1 MNLLTDREYLGLT
14 VPFMLSTMTQPLM
27 GAVNTAVMG
36 QLPDPKYIAAV
47 SLGAILFN
55 NLYWLFGFLR
65 VSTTGYAAQAFGAA
79 DKRLGMLAFFKPL
92 VLAMLISACCILFQ
106 KPILELYLAMIGA
119 APEVNLLCRDAVFSG
134 AMFLLRLDP
143 AAREV
148 AGIYY
153 DILIWTAP
161 LTLLNYAIL
170 GWLMGQT
177 RVRASVFMQVS
188 MNVLNMALSIWFVFW
203 LHMDITGVAF
213 ATLLSQLYGGILS
226 VVLMY
231 YYGDFDYKALPWSEL
246 LDWRE
251 FIGMLQVNVNLM
263 IRTACLLTVNNIIAA
278 VGASFGTVVLAAN
291 AVLLQLKDI
300 MSYLIDGMA
309 NGTAIFSG
317 RAVGAKNGK
326 LFAATIKMTFKW
338 LVVLAAILML
348 GYHLGN
354 EFFIRLFTN
363 IEEVVAMAVTYNVFV
378 LFYPVCAGIGMV
390 LYGVFCG
397 ATRTAPVRNMMLM
410 ALLVFYLLQW
420 QLVPL
425 WGNSGLWLALL
436 GFMLSQSIILLFY
449 LSSLRREFA

>member
-1 MNLLTDREYLGLT
+1 MSLLTDREYLGLT

-119 APEVNLLCRDAVFSG
+119 APEVNELCRD
-134 AMFLLRLDP
+134 
-143 AAREV
+143 
-148 AGIYY
+148 YY
-153 DILIWTAP
+153 YILIWGAP
-161 LTLLNYAIL
+161 LVLGNYVAL

-203 LHMDITGVAF
+203 LHMDITGVAL

-226 VVLMY
+226 IVLMY
-231 YYGDFDYKALPWSEL
+231 YYGDFDYKALPWGEL

-309 NGTAIFSG
+309 NGAAIFSG
-317 RAVGAKNGK
+317 RAVGSKNGK

-348 GYHLGN
+348 GYHWVMNSLSACLP
-354 EFFIRLFTN
+354 ISKRL
-363 IEEVVAMAVTYNVFV
+363 
-378 LFYPVCAGIGMV
+378 
-390 LYGVFCG
+390 
-397 ATRTAPVRNMMLM
+397 
-410 ALLVFYLLQW
+410 
-420 QLVPL
+420 
-425 WGNSGLWLALL
+425 
-436 GFMLSQSIILLFY
+436 
-449 LSSLRREFA
+449 

>member
-1 MNLLTDREYLGLT
+1 MNLLTNREYLGLT

-79 DKRLGMLAFFKPL
+79 DRELGTLAFFKPL
-92 VLAMLISACCILFQ
+92 VLALLISLACIVFQ
-106 KPILELYLAMIGA
+106 KPILEGYLAMIGA
-119 APEVNLLCRDAVFSG
+119 APEVNNLCR
-134 AMFLLRLDP
+134 
-143 AAREV
+143 E
-148 AGIYY
+148 YY
-153 DILIWTAP
+153 YILIWGAP
-161 LTLLNYAIL
+161 LVLGNYVAL

-188 MNVLNMALSIWFVFW
+188 MNVLNMALSIWFVFG
-203 LHMDITGVAF
+203 LHMDIVGVAF
-213 ATLLSQLYGGILS
+213 ATLLSQLYGGVLS

-231 YYGDFDYKALPWSEL
+231 YYGDFDYKNLPWREL
-246 LDWRE
+246 LDWRT
-251 FIGMLQVNVNLM
+251 FIGMLKVNVNLM

-309 NGTAIFSG
+309 NGAAIFSG
-317 RAVGAKNGK
+317 RAVGAKSGAG
-326 LFAATIKMTFKW
+326 LDAAIRMTFKW
-338 LVVLAAILML
+338 LVVLAAMLM
-348 GYHLGN
+348 GVYAAGN

-363 IEEVVAMAVTYNVFV
+363 IDEVVAMAMTYNVFV
-378 LFYPVCAGIGMV
+378 WFYPVCAGIGMV

-397 ATRTAPVRNMMLM
+397 ATRTAPVRNMMLL
-410 ALLVFYLLQW
+410 ALAVFYLLQW
-420 QLVPL
+420 QLVPEI
-425 WGNSGLWLALL
+425 GNSGLWLALL
-436 GFMLSQSIILLFY
+436 GFMAAQSVILLYY
-449 LSSLRREFA
+449 LKSLRKEFTD

>member
-1 MNLLTDREYLGLT
+1 MNLLTNREYLGLT

-79 DKRLGMLAFFKPL
+79 DRELGTLAFFKPL
-92 VLAMLISACCILFQ
+92 VLALLISLACIVLQ
-106 KPILELYLAMIGA
+106 KPILEGYLAMIGA
-119 APEVNLLCRDAVFSG
+119 APEVNALCR
-134 AMFLLRLDP
+134 
-143 AAREV
+143 E
-148 AGIYY
+148 YY
-153 DILIWTAP
+153 YILIWGAP
-161 LTLLNYAIL
+161 LVLGNYVAL

-188 MNVLNMALSIWFVFW
+188 MNVLNMALSIWFVFG
-203 LHMDITGVAF
+203 LHMDIVGVAF
-213 ATLLSQLYGGILS
+213 ATLLSQLYGGVLS

-231 YYGDFDYKALPWSEL
+231 YYGEFDYKNLPWGEL
-246 LDWRE
+246 LDWRT
-251 FIGMLQVNVNLM
+251 FIGMLKVNVNLM

-309 NGTAIFSG
+309 NGAAIFSG
-317 RAVGAKNGK
+317 RAVGAKSGAG
-326 LFAATIKMTFKW
+326 LEAAIRMTFKW
-338 LVVLAAILML
+338 LVVLAAMLM
-348 GYHLGN
+348 GVYAAGN

-363 IEEVVAMAVTYNVFV
+363 IDEVVAMAMTYNAFV

-397 ATRTAPVRNMMLM
+397 ATRTAPVRNMMLL
-410 ALLVFYLLQW
+410 ALAVFYVLQW
-420 QLVPL
+420 QLVPII
-425 WGNSGLWLALL
+425 GNSGLWVALL
-436 GFMLSQSIILLFY
+436 GFMAAQSVILLYY
-449 LSSLRREFA
+449 LKSLRKEFTD

>member
-1 MNLLTDREYLGLT
+1 MNLLTNREYLGLT

-79 DKRLGMLAFFKPL
+79 DRELGTLAFFKPL
-92 VLAMLISACCILFQ
+92 VLALLISLACIVLQ
-106 KPILELYLAMIGA
+106 KPILESYLAMIGA
-119 APEVNLLCRDAVFSG
+119 APEVNALCR
-134 AMFLLRLDP
+134 
-143 AAREV
+143 E
-148 AGIYY
+148 YY
-153 DILIWTAP
+153 YILIWGAP
-161 LTLLNYAIL
+161 LVLGNYVAL

-188 MNVLNMALSIWFVFW
+188 MNVLNMALSIWFVFG
-203 LHMDITGVAF
+203 LHMDIVGVAF
-213 ATLLSQLYGGILS
+213 ATLLSQLYGGVIS

-231 YYGDFDYKALPWSEL
+231 YYGEFDYKNLPWGEL
-246 LDWRE
+246 LDWRT
-251 FIGMLQVNVNLM
+251 FIGMLKVNVNLM

-309 NGTAIFSG
+309 NGAAIFSG
-317 RAVGAKNGK
+317 RAVGAKSGAG
-326 LFAATIKMTFKW
+326 LDAAIRMTFKW
-338 LVVLAAILML
+338 LVVLAVMLM
-348 GYHLGN
+348 GVYAAVN

-363 IEEVVAMAVTYNVFV
+363 IDEVVAMAMTYNVFV

-397 ATRTAPVRNMMLM
+397 ATRTAPVRNMMLL
-410 ALLVFYLLQW
+410 ALAVFYLLQW
-420 QLVPL
+420 QLVPKI
-425 WGNSGLWLALL
+425 GNSGLWLALL
-436 GFMLSQSIILLFY
+436 GFMAAQSVILLYY
-449 LSSLRREFA
+449 LKSLRKEFTD

>member
-1 MNLLTDREYLGLT
+1 MNLLTNREYLGLT

-79 DKRLGMLAFFKPL
+79 DKELGTLAFFKPL
-92 VLAMLISACCILFQ
+92 VLAVLISLACIVFQ
-106 KPILELYLAMIGA
+106 KPILESYLAMIGA
-119 APEVNLLCRDAVFSG
+119 APEVNALCR
-134 AMFLLRLDP
+134 
-143 AAREV
+143 E
-148 AGIYY
+148 YY
-153 DILIWTAP
+153 YILIWGAP
-161 LTLLNYAIL
+161 LVLGNYVAL

-188 MNVLNMALSIWFVFW
+188 MNVLNMALSIWFVFG
-203 LHMDITGVAF
+203 LHMDIVGVAF
-213 ATLLSQLYGGILS
+213 ATLLSQLYGGVIS

-231 YYGDFDYKALPWSEL
+231 YYGEFDYKNLPWGEL
-246 LDWRE
+246 LDWRT
-251 FIGMLQVNVNLM
+251 FIGMLKVNVNLM

-309 NGTAIFSG
+309 NGAAIFSG
-317 RAVGAKNGK
+317 RAVGAKSGAG
-326 LFAATIKMTFKW
+326 LDAAIRMTFKW
-338 LVVLAAILML
+338 LVVLAVMLM
-348 GYHLGN
+348 GVYAAGN

-363 IEEVVAMAVTYNVFV
+363 IDEVVAMAMTYNVFV

-397 ATRTAPVRNMMLM
+397 ATRTAPVRNMMLL
-410 ALLVFYLLQW
+410 ALAVFYLLQW
-420 QLVPL
+420 QLVPKI
-425 WGNSGLWLALL
+425 GNSGLWLALL
-436 GFMLSQSIILLFY
+436 GFMAAQSVILLYY
-449 LSSLRREFA
+449 LKSLRKEFTD

>member
-1 MNLLTDREYLGLT
+1 MNLLTNREYLGLT

-79 DKRLGMLAFFKPL
+79 DRELGTLAFFKPL
-92 VLAMLISACCILFQ
+92 VLALLISIACIVFQ
-106 KPILELYLAMIGA
+106 KPILESYLAMIGA
-119 APEVNLLCRDAVFSG
+119 APEVNDLCR
-134 AMFLLRLDP
+134 
-143 AAREV
+143 E
-148 AGIYY
+148 YY
-153 DILIWTAP
+153 YILIWGAP
-161 LTLLNYAIL
+161 LVLGNYVAL

-188 MNVLNMALSIWFVFW
+188 MNVLNMALSIWFVFG
-203 LHMDITGVAF
+203 LHMNIVGVAF
-213 ATLLSQLYGGILS
+213 ATLLSQLYGGVIS

-231 YYGDFDYKALPWSEL
+231 YYGEFDYKNLPWGEL
-246 LDWRE
+246 LDWRT
-251 FIGMLQVNVNLM
+251 FIGMLKVNVNLM

-309 NGTAIFSG
+309 NGAAIFSG
-317 RAVGAKNGK
+317 RAVGAKSGAG
-326 LFAATIKMTFKW
+326 LDAAIRMTFKW
-338 LVVLAAILML
+338 LVVLAVMLM
-348 GYHLGN
+348 GVYAAGN

-363 IEEVVAMAVTYNVFV
+363 IDEVVAMAMTYNIFV

-397 ATRTAPVRNMMLM
+397 ATRTAPVRNMMLL
-410 ALLVFYLLQW
+410 ALAVFYLLQW
-420 QLVPL
+420 QLVPKI
-425 WGNSGLWLALL
+425 GNSGLWLALL
-436 GFMLSQSIILLFY
+436 GFMAAQSVILLYY
-449 LSSLRREFA
+449 LKSLRKEFTD

>member
-1 MNLLTDREYLGLT
+1 MSLLTNREYLGLT

-79 DKRLGMLAFFKPL
+79 DKELGTLAFFKPL
-92 VLAMLISACCILFQ
+92 VLALLISLACIVFQ
-106 KPILELYLAMIGA
+106 KPILESYLAMIGA
-119 APEVNLLCRDAVFSG
+119 APEVNALCR
-134 AMFLLRLDP
+134 
-143 AAREV
+143 E
-148 AGIYY
+148 YY
-153 DILIWTAP
+153 YILIWGAP
-161 LTLLNYAIL
+161 LVLGNYVAL

-188 MNVLNMALSIWFVFW
+188 MNVLNMALSIWFVFG
-203 LHMDITGVAF
+203 LHMDIVGVAF
-213 ATLLSQLYGGILS
+213 ATLLSQLYGGVIS

-231 YYGDFDYKALPWSEL
+231 YYGEFDYKNLPWGEL
-246 LDWRE
+246 LDWRT
-251 FIGMLQVNVNLM
+251 FIGMLKVNGNLM

-309 NGTAIFSG
+309 NGAAIFSG
-317 RAVGAKNGK
+317 RAVGAKSGAG
-326 LFAATIKMTFKW
+326 LDAAIKMTFKW
-338 LVVLAAILML
+338 LVVLAVMLM
-348 GYHLGN
+348 GVYAAGN

-363 IEEVVAMAVTYNVFV
+363 IDEVVAMAMTYNIFV

-397 ATRTAPVRNMMLM
+397 ATRTAPVRNMMLL
-410 ALLVFYLLQW
+410 ALAVFYLLQW
-420 QLVPL
+420 QLVPKI
-425 WGNSGLWLALL
+425 GNSGLWLALL
-436 GFMLSQSIILLFY
+436 GFMAAQSVILLYY
-449 LSSLRREFA
+449 LKSLRKEFTD

>member
-1 MNLLTDREYLGLT
+1 MNLLTNREYLGLT

-79 DKRLGMLAFFKPL
+79 DRELGTLAFFKPL
-92 VLAMLISACCILFQ
+92 VLAVLISLACIVFQ
-106 KPILELYLAMIGA
+106 KPILESYLAMIGA
-119 APEVNLLCRDAVFSG
+119 APEVNALCR
-134 AMFLLRLDP
+134 
-143 AAREV
+143 E
-148 AGIYY
+148 YY
-153 DILIWTAP
+153 YILIWGAP
-161 LTLLNYAIL
+161 LVLGNYVAL

-188 MNVLNMALSIWFVFW
+188 MNVLNMALSIWFVFG
-203 LHMDITGVAF
+203 LHMDIVGVAF
-213 ATLLSQLYGGILS
+213 ATLLSQLYGGVIS

-231 YYGDFDYKALPWSEL
+231 YYGEFDYKNLPWGEL
-246 LDWRE
+246 LDWRT
-251 FIGMLQVNVNLM
+251 FIGMLKVNVNLM

-309 NGTAIFSG
+309 NGAAIFSG
-317 RAVGAKNGK
+317 RAVGAKSGAG
-326 LFAATIKMTFKW
+326 LDAAIRMTFKW
-338 LVVLAAILML
+338 LVVLAVMLM
-348 GYHLGN
+348 GVYAAGN

-363 IEEVVAMAVTYNVFV
+363 IDEVVAMAMTYNVFV

-397 ATRTAPVRNMMLM
+397 ATRTAPVRNMMLL
-410 ALLVFYLLQW
+410 ALAVFYLLQW
-420 QLVPL
+420 QLVPKI
-425 WGNSGLWLALL
+425 GNSGLWLALL
-436 GFMLSQSIILLFY
+436 GFMAAQSVILLYY
-449 LSSLRREFA
+449 LKSLRKEFTD

>member
-14 VPFMLSTMTQPLM
+14 IPFMLSTMTQPLM

-119 APEVNLLCRDAVFSG
+119 APEVNELCRD
-134 AMFLLRLDP
+134 
-143 AAREV
+143 
-148 AGIYY
+148 YY
-153 DILIWTAP
+153 YILIWGAP
-161 LTLLNYAIL
+161 LVFGNYVAL

-226 VVLMY
+226 IVLMY
-231 YYGDFDYKALPWSEL
+231 YYGDFD
-246 LDWRE
+246 
-251 FIGMLQVNVNLM
+251 
-263 IRTACLLTVNNIIAA
+263 
-278 VGASFGTVVLAAN
+278 
-291 AVLLQLKDI
+291 
-300 MSYLIDGMA
+300 
-309 NGTAIFSG
+309 
-317 RAVGAKNGK
+317 
-326 LFAATIKMTFKW
+326 
-338 LVVLAAILML
+338 
-348 GYHLGN
+348 
-354 EFFIRLFTN
+354 
-363 IEEVVAMAVTYNVFV
+363 
-378 LFYPVCAGIGMV
+378 
-390 LYGVFCG
+390 
-397 ATRTAPVRNMMLM
+397 
-410 ALLVFYLLQW
+410 
-420 QLVPL
+420 
-425 WGNSGLWLALL
+425 
-436 GFMLSQSIILLFY
+436 
-449 LSSLRREFA
+449 

>member
-1 MNLLTDREYLGLT
+1 MNLLTNREYLGLT

-79 DKRLGMLAFFKPL
+79 DRELGTLAFFKPL
-92 VLAMLISACCILFQ
+92 VLALLISLACIVFQ
-106 KPILELYLAMIGA
+106 KPILESYLAMIGA
-119 APEVNLLCRDAVFSG
+119 APEVNALCR
-134 AMFLLRLDP
+134 
-143 AAREV
+143 E
-148 AGIYY
+148 YY
-153 DILIWTAP
+153 YILIWGAP
-161 LTLLNYAIL
+161 LVLGNYVAL

-188 MNVLNMALSIWFVFW
+188 MNVLNMALSIWFVFG
-203 LHMDITGVAF
+203 LHMDIVGVAF
-213 ATLLSQLYGGILS
+213 ATLLSQLYGGVLS

-231 YYGDFDYKALPWSEL
+231 YYGDFDYKNLPWGEL
-246 LDWRE
+246 LDWRT
-251 FIGMLQVNVNLM
+251 FIGMLKVNVNLM

-309 NGTAIFSG
+309 NGAAIFSG
-317 RAVGAKNGK
+317 RAVGAKSGAG
-326 LFAATIKMTFKW
+326 LDAAIRMTFKW
-338 LVVLAAILML
+338 LVVLAVILM
-348 GYHLGN
+348 GVYAAGN

-363 IEEVVAMAVTYNVFV
+363 IDEVVAMAMTYNVFV

-397 ATRTAPVRNMMLM
+397 ATRTAPVRNMMLL
-410 ALLVFYLLQW
+410 ALAVFYLLQW
-420 QLVPL
+420 QLVPKI
-425 WGNSGLWLALL
+425 GNSGLWLALL
-436 GFMLSQSIILLFY
+436 GFMAAQSVILLYY
-449 LSSLRREFA
+449 LKSLRKEFTD

>member
-1 MNLLTDREYLGLT
+1 MNLLTNREYLGLT

-79 DKRLGMLAFFKPL
+79 DRELGTLAFFKPL
-92 VLAMLISACCILFQ
+92 VLALLISLACIVFQ
-106 KPILELYLAMIGA
+106 KPILESYLAMIGA
-119 APEVNLLCRDAVFSG
+119 APEVNALCR
-134 AMFLLRLDP
+134 
-143 AAREV
+143 E
-148 AGIYY
+148 YY
-153 DILIWTAP
+153 YILIWGAP
-161 LTLLNYAIL
+161 LVLGNYVAL

-188 MNVLNMALSIWFVFW
+188 MNVLNMALSIWFVFG
-203 LHMDITGVAF
+203 LHMDIVGVAF
-213 ATLLSQLYGGILS
+213 ATLLSQLYGGVLS

-231 YYGDFDYKALPWSEL
+231 YYGEFDYKNLPWGEL
-246 LDWRE
+246 LDWRT
-251 FIGMLQVNVNLM
+251 FIGMLKVNVNLM

-278 VGASFGTVVLAAN
+278 VGASFGTVVMAAN

-309 NGTAIFSG
+309 NGAAIFSG
-317 RAVGAKNGK
+317 RAVGAKSGAG
-326 LFAATIKMTFKW
+326 LDAAIRMTFKW
-338 LVVLAAILML
+338 LVVLAVMLM
-348 GYHLGN
+348 GVYAAGN

-363 IEEVVAMAVTYNVFV
+363 IDEVVAMAMTYNVFV

-397 ATRTAPVRNMMLM
+397 ATRTAPVRNMMLL
-410 ALLVFYLLQW
+410 ALAVFYLLQW
-420 QLVPL
+420 QLVPKI
-425 WGNSGLWLALL
+425 GNSGLWLALL
-436 GFMLSQSIILLFY
+436 GFMAAQSVILLYY
-449 LSSLRREFA
+449 LKSLRKEFTD

>member
-1 MNLLTDREYLGLT
+1 MNLLTNREYLGLT

-79 DKRLGMLAFFKPL
+79 DRELGTLAFFKPL
-92 VLAMLISACCILFQ
+92 VLALLISLACIVFQ
-106 KPILELYLAMIGA
+106 KPILESYLAMIGA
-119 APEVNLLCRDAVFSG
+119 APEVNALCR
-134 AMFLLRLDP
+134 
-143 AAREV
+143 E
-148 AGIYY
+148 YY
-153 DILIWTAP
+153 YILIWGAP
-161 LTLLNYAIL
+161 LVLGNYVAL

-188 MNVLNMALSIWFVFW
+188 MNVLNMALSIWFVFS
-203 LHMDITGVAF
+203 LHMDIVGVAF
-213 ATLLSQLYGGILS
+213 ATLLSQLYGGVLS

-231 YYGDFDYKALPWSEL
+231 YYGDFDYKNLPWGEL
-246 LDWRE
+246 LDWRT
-251 FIGMLQVNVNLM
+251 FIGMLKVNVNLM

-309 NGTAIFSG
+309 NGAAIFSG
-317 RAVGAKNGK
+317 RAVGAKSGAG
-326 LFAATIKMTFKW
+326 LDAAIRMTFKW
-338 LVVLAAILML
+338 LVVLAAMLM
-348 GYHLGN
+348 GVYAAGN

-363 IEEVVAMAVTYNVFV
+363 IDEVVAMAMTYNVFV

-397 ATRTAPVRNMMLM
+397 ATRTAPVRNMMLL
-410 ALLVFYLLQW
+410 ALAVFYLLQW
-420 QLVPL
+420 QLVPKI
-425 WGNSGLWLALL
+425 GNSGLWLALL
-436 GFMLSQSIILLFY
+436 GFMAAQSVILLYY
-449 LSSLRREFA
+449 LKSLRKEFTD

>member
-1 MNLLTDREYLGLT
+1 MNLLTNREYLGLT

-79 DKRLGMLAFFKPL
+79 DRELGTLAFFKPL
-92 VLAMLISACCILFQ
+92 VLALLISIACIVLQ
-106 KPILELYLAMIGA
+106 KPILEGYLAMIGA
-119 APEVNLLCRDAVFSG
+119 APEVNALCR
-134 AMFLLRLDP
+134 
-143 AAREV
+143 E
-148 AGIYY
+148 YY
-153 DILIWTAP
+153 YILIWGAP
-161 LTLLNYAIL
+161 LVLGNYVAL

-188 MNVLNMALSIWFVFW
+188 MNVLNMALSIWFVFG
-203 LHMDITGVAF
+203 LHMDIVGVAF
-213 ATLLSQLYGGILS
+213 ATLLSQLYGGVIS

-231 YYGDFDYKALPWSEL
+231 YYGEFDYKNLPWGEL
-246 LDWRE
+246 LDWRT
-251 FIGMLQVNVNLM
+251 FIGMLKVNVNLM

-309 NGTAIFSG
+309 NGAAIFSG
-317 RAVGAKNGK
+317 RAVGAKSGAG
-326 LFAATIKMTFKW
+326 LDAAIRMTFKW
-338 LVVLAAILML
+338 LVVLAVILM
-348 GYHLGN
+348 GVYAAVN

-363 IEEVVAMAVTYNVFV
+363 IDEVVAMAMTYNAFV

-397 ATRTAPVRNMMLM
+397 ATRTAPVRNMMLL
-410 ALLVFYLLQW
+410 ALAVFYLLQW
-420 QLVPL
+420 QLVPII
-425 WGNSGLWLALL
+425 GNSGLWLALL
-436 GFMLSQSIILLFY
+436 GFMAAQSVILLYY
-449 LSSLRREFA
+449 LKSLRKEFTD

>member
-1 MNLLTDREYLGLT
+1 MNLLTNREYLGLT

-79 DKRLGMLAFFKPL
+79 DRELGTLAFFKPL
-92 VLAMLISACCILFQ
+92 VLALLISLACIVFQ
-106 KPILELYLAMIGA
+106 KPILESYLAMIGA
-119 APEVNLLCRDAVFSG
+119 APEVNALCR
-134 AMFLLRLDP
+134 
-143 AAREV
+143 E
-148 AGIYY
+148 YY
-153 DILIWTAP
+153 YILIWGAP
-161 LTLLNYAIL
+161 LVLGNYVAL

-188 MNVLNMALSIWFVFW
+188 MNVLNMALSIWFVFG
-203 LHMDITGVAF
+203 LHMDIVGVAF
-213 ATLLSQLYGGILS
+213 ATLLSQLYGGVIS

-231 YYGDFDYKALPWSEL
+231 YYGEFDYKNLPWGEL
-246 LDWRE
+246 LDWRT
-251 FIGMLQVNVNLM
+251 FIGMLKVNVNLM

-309 NGTAIFSG
+309 NGAAIFSG
-317 RAVGAKNGK
+317 RAVGAKSGAG
-326 LFAATIKMTFKW
+326 LDAAIKMTFKW
-338 LVVLAAILML
+338 LVVLAVILM
-348 GYHLGN
+348 GVYAAGN

-363 IEEVVAMAVTYNVFV
+363 IDEVVAMAMTYNVFV

-397 ATRTAPVRNMMLM
+397 ATRTAPVRNMMLL
-410 ALLVFYLLQW
+410 ALAVFYVLQW
-420 QLVPL
+420 QLVPII
-425 WGNSGLWLALL
+425 GNSGLWVALL
-436 GFMLSQSIILLFY
+436 GFMAAQSVILLYY
-449 LSSLRREFA
+449 LKSLRKEFTD

>member
-1 MNLLTDREYLGLT
+1 MNLLTNREYLGLT

-79 DKRLGMLAFFKPL
+79 DRELGTLAFFKPL
-92 VLAMLISACCILFQ
+92 VLALLISLACIVFQ
-106 KPILELYLAMIGA
+106 KPILEGYLAMIGA
-119 APEVNLLCRDAVFSG
+119 APEVNDLCR
-134 AMFLLRLDP
+134 
-143 AAREV
+143 E
-148 AGIYY
+148 YY
-153 DILIWTAP
+153 YILIWGAP
-161 LTLLNYAIL
+161 LVLGNYVAL

-188 MNVLNMALSIWFVFW
+188 MNVLNMALSIWFVFG
-203 LHMDITGVAF
+203 LHMDIVGVAF
-213 ATLLSQLYGGILS
+213 ATLLSQLYGGVLS

-231 YYGDFDYKALPWSEL
+231 YYGEFDYKNLPWGEL
-246 LDWRE
+246 LDWRT
-251 FIGMLQVNVNLM
+251 FIGMLKVNVNLM

-309 NGTAIFSG
+309 NGAAIFSG
-317 RAVGAKNGK
+317 RAVGAKSGAG
-326 LFAATIKMTFKW
+326 LDAAIRMTFKW
-338 LVVLAAILML
+338 LVVLAAVLM
-348 GYHLGN
+348 GVYAAGN

-363 IEEVVAMAVTYNVFV
+363 IDEVVAMAMTYNVFV

-397 ATRTAPVRNMMLM
+397 ATRTAPVRNMMLL
-410 ALLVFYLLQW
+410 ALAVFYVLQW
-420 QLVPL
+420 QLVPKI
-425 WGNSGLWLALL
+425 GNSGLWLALL
-436 GFMLSQSIILLFY
+436 GFMAAQSVILLYY
-449 LSSLRREFA
+449 LKSLRKEFTD

>member
-1 MNLLTDREYLGLT
+1 MNLLTNREYLGLT

-79 DKRLGMLAFFKPL
+79 DKELGTLAFFKPL
-92 VLAMLISACCILFQ
+92 VLALLISLACIVFQ
-106 KPILELYLAMIGA
+106 KPILEGYLAMIGA
-119 APEVNLLCRDAVFSG
+119 APEVNALCR
-134 AMFLLRLDP
+134 
-143 AAREV
+143 E
-148 AGIYY
+148 YY
-153 DILIWTAP
+153 YILIWGAP
-161 LTLLNYAIL
+161 LVLGNYVAL

-188 MNVLNMALSIWFVFW
+188 MNVLNMALSIWFVFG
-203 LHMDITGVAF
+203 LHMDIVGVAF
-213 ATLLSQLYGGILS
+213 ATLLSQLYGGVLS

-231 YYGDFDYKALPWSEL
+231 YYGEFDYKNLPWGEL
-246 LDWRE
+246 LDWRT
-251 FIGMLQVNVNLM
+251 FIGMLKVNVNLM

-309 NGTAIFSG
+309 NGAAIFSG
-317 RAVGAKNGK
+317 RAVGAKSGAG
-326 LFAATIKMTFKW
+326 LDAAIKMTFKW
-338 LVVLAAILML
+338 LVVLAVMLM
-348 GYHLGN
+348 GVYAAGN

-363 IEEVVAMAVTYNVFV
+363 IDEVVAMAMTYNVFV

-397 ATRTAPVRNMMLM
+397 ATRTAPVRNMMLL
-410 ALLVFYLLQW
+410 ALAVFYLLQW
-420 QLVPL
+420 QLVPAI
-425 WGNSGLWLALL
+425 GNSGLWLALL
-436 GFMLSQSIILLFY
+436 GFMAAQSVILLYY
-449 LSSLRREFA
+449 LKSLRKEFTD

>member
-1 MNLLTDREYLGLT
+1 MNLLTNREYLGLT

-79 DKRLGMLAFFKPL
+79 DRELGTLAFFKPL
-92 VLAMLISACCILFQ
+92 VLALLISLACIVFQ
-106 KPILELYLAMIGA
+106 KPILESYLAMIGA
-119 APEVNLLCRDAVFSG
+119 TPEVNDLCR
-134 AMFLLRLDP
+134 
-143 AAREV
+143 E
-148 AGIYY
+148 YY
-153 DILIWTAP
+153 YILIWGAP
-161 LTLLNYAIL
+161 LVLGNYVAL

-188 MNVLNMALSIWFVFW
+188 MNVLNMALSIWFVFG
-203 LHMDITGVAF
+203 LHMDIVGVAF
-213 ATLLSQLYGGILS
+213 ATLLSQLYGGVIS

-231 YYGDFDYKALPWSEL
+231 YYGEFDYKNLPWGEL
-246 LDWRE
+246 LDWRT
-251 FIGMLQVNVNLM
+251 FIGMLKVNVNLM

-309 NGTAIFSG
+309 NGAAIFSG
-317 RAVGAKNGK
+317 RAVGAKSGAG
-326 LFAATIKMTFKW
+326 LDAAIRMTFKW
-338 LVVLAAILML
+338 LVVLAVMLM
-348 GYHLGN
+348 GVYAAGN

-363 IEEVVAMAVTYNVFV
+363 IDEVVAMAMTYNVFV

-397 ATRTAPVRNMMLM
+397 ATRTAPVRNMMLL
-410 ALLVFYLLQW
+410 ALAVFYLLQW
-420 QLVPL
+420 QLVPKI
-425 WGNSGLWLALL
+425 GNSGLWLALL
-436 GFMLSQSIILLFY
+436 GFMAAQSVILLYY
-449 LSSLRREFA
+449 LKSLRKEFTD

>member
-1 MNLLTDREYLGLT
+1 MNLLTNREYLGLT

-79 DKRLGMLAFFKPL
+79 DRELGTLAFFKPL
-92 VLAMLISACCILFQ
+92 VLALLISIACIVLQ
-106 KPILELYLAMIGA
+106 KPILEGYLAMIGA
-119 APEVNLLCRDAVFSG
+119 APEVNALCR
-134 AMFLLRLDP
+134 
-143 AAREV
+143 E
-148 AGIYY
+148 YY
-153 DILIWTAP
+153 YILIWGAP
-161 LTLLNYAIL
+161 LVLGNYVAL

-188 MNVLNMALSIWFVFW
+188 MNVLNMALSIWFVFG
-203 LHMDITGVAF
+203 LHMDIVGVAF
-213 ATLLSQLYGGILS
+213 ATLLSQLYGGVIS

-231 YYGDFDYKALPWSEL
+231 YYGEFDYKNLPWGEL
-246 LDWRE
+246 LDWRT
-251 FIGMLQVNVNLM
+251 FIGMLKVNVNLM

-309 NGTAIFSG
+309 NGAAIFSG
-317 RAVGAKNGK
+317 RAVGAKSGAG
-326 LFAATIKMTFKW
+326 LDAAIRMTFKW
-338 LVVLAAILML
+338 LVVLAVILM
-348 GYHLGN
+348 GVYAAGN

-363 IEEVVAMAVTYNVFV
+363 IDEVVAMAMTYNAFV

-397 ATRTAPVRNMMLM
+397 ATRTAPVRNMMLL
-410 ALLVFYLLQW
+410 ALAVFYLLQW
-420 QLVPL
+420 QLVPII
-425 WGNSGLWLALL
+425 GNSGLWLALL
-436 GFMLSQSIILLFY
+436 GFMAAQSVILLYY
-449 LSSLRREFA
+449 LKSLRKEFTD

>member
-1 MNLLTDREYLGLT
+1 MNLLTNREYLGLT

-79 DKRLGMLAFFKPL
+79 DRELGTLAFFKPL
-92 VLAMLISACCILFQ
+92 VLALLISLACIVFQ
-106 KPILELYLAMIGA
+106 KPILESYLAMIGA
-119 APEVNLLCRDAVFSG
+119 APEVNALCR
-134 AMFLLRLDP
+134 
-143 AAREV
+143 E
-148 AGIYY
+148 YY
-153 DILIWTAP
+153 YILIWGAP
-161 LTLLNYAIL
+161 LVLGNYVAL

-188 MNVLNMALSIWFVFW
+188 MNVLNMALSIWFVFG
-203 LHMDITGVAF
+203 LHMDIVGVAF
-213 ATLLSQLYGGILS
+213 ATLLSQLYGGVLS

-231 YYGDFDYKALPWSEL
+231 YYGDFDYKNLPWGEL
-246 LDWRE
+246 LDWRT
-251 FIGMLQVNVNLM
+251 FIGMLKVNVNLM

-309 NGTAIFSG
+309 NGAAIFSG
-317 RAVGAKNGK
+317 RAVGAKSGAG
-326 LFAATIKMTFKW
+326 LDAAIKMTFKW
-338 LVVLAAILML
+338 LVVLAVMLM
-348 GYHLGN
+348 GVYAAGN

-363 IEEVVAMAVTYNVFV
+363 IDEVVAMAMTYNVFV

-397 ATRTAPVRNMMLM
+397 ATRTAPVRNMMLL
-410 ALLVFYLLQW
+410 ALAVFYLLQW
-420 QLVPL
+420 QLVPKI
-425 WGNSGLWLALL
+425 GNSGLWLALL
-436 GFMLSQSIILLFY
+436 GFMAAQSVILLYY
-449 LSSLRREFA
+449 LKSLRKEFTD

>member
-1 MNLLTDREYLGLT
+1 MNLLTNREYLGLT

-79 DKRLGMLAFFKPL
+79 DRELGTLAFFKPL
-92 VLAMLISACCILFQ
+92 VLALLISLACIVFQ
-106 KPILELYLAMIGA
+106 KPILESYLAMIGA
-119 APEVNLLCRDAVFSG
+119 APDVNALCR
-134 AMFLLRLDP
+134 
-143 AAREV
+143 E
-148 AGIYY
+148 YY
-153 DILIWTAP
+153 YILIWGAP
-161 LTLLNYAIL
+161 LVLGNYVAL

-188 MNVLNMALSIWFVFW
+188 MNVLNMALSIWFVFG
-203 LHMDITGVAF
+203 LHMDIVGVAF
-213 ATLLSQLYGGILS
+213 ATLLSQLYGGVIS

-231 YYGDFDYKALPWSEL
+231 YYGEFDYKNLPWGEL
-246 LDWRE
+246 LDWRT
-251 FIGMLQVNVNLM
+251 FIGMLKVNVNLM

-309 NGTAIFSG
+309 NGAAIFSG
-317 RAVGAKNGK
+317 RAVGAKSGAG
-326 LFAATIKMTFKW
+326 LDAAIKMTFKW
-338 LVVLAAILML
+338 LVVLAAVLM
-348 GYHLGN
+348 GVYAAGN

-363 IEEVVAMAVTYNVFV
+363 IDEVVAMAMTYNVFV

-397 ATRTAPVRNMMLM
+397 ATRTAPVRNMMLL
-410 ALLVFYLLQW
+410 ALAVFYLLQR
-420 QLVPL
+420 QLVPVI
-425 WGNSGLWLALL
+425 GNSGLWLALL
-436 GFMLSQSIILLFY
+436 GFMAAQSVILLYY
-449 LSSLRREFA
+449 LKSLRKEFTD

>member
-1 MNLLTDREYLGLT
+1 MNLLTNREYLGLT

-79 DKRLGMLAFFKPL
+79 DRELGTLAFFKPL
-92 VLAMLISACCILFQ
+92 VLALLISLACIVFQ
-106 KPILELYLAMIGA
+106 KPILESYLAMIGA
-119 APEVNLLCRDAVFSG
+119 APEVNTLCR
-134 AMFLLRLDP
+134 
-143 AAREV
+143 E
-148 AGIYY
+148 YY
-153 DILIWTAP
+153 YILIWGAP
-161 LTLLNYAIL
+161 LVLGNYVAL

-188 MNVLNMALSIWFVFW
+188 MNLLNMALSIWFVFG
-203 LHMDITGVAF
+203 LHMDIVGVAF
-213 ATLLSQLYGGILS
+213 ATLLSQLYGGVLS

-231 YYGDFDYKALPWSEL
+231 YYGDFDYKNLPWGEL
-246 LDWRE
+246 LDWRT
-251 FIGMLQVNVNLM
+251 FIGMLKVNVNLM

-309 NGTAIFSG
+309 NGAAIFSG
-317 RAVGAKNGK
+317 RAVGAKSGAG
-326 LFAATIKMTFKW
+326 LDAAIRMTFKW
-338 LVVLAAILML
+338 LVVLAVILM
-348 GYHLGN
+348 GVYAAGN

-363 IEEVVAMAVTYNVFV
+363 IDEVVAMAMTYNVFV

-397 ATRTAPVRNMMLM
+397 ATRTAPVRNMMLL
-410 ALLVFYLLQW
+410 ALAVFYLLQW
-420 QLVPL
+420 QLVPII
-425 WGNSGLWLALL
+425 GNSGLWLALL
-436 GFMLSQSIILLFY
+436 GFMAAQSVILLYY
-449 LSSLRREFA
+449 LKSLRKEFTD

>member
-1 MNLLTDREYLGLT
+1 MNLLTNREYLGLT

-79 DKRLGMLAFFKPL
+79 DRELGTLAFFKPL
-92 VLAMLISACCILFQ
+92 VLALLISLACIVFQ
-106 KPILELYLAMIGA
+106 KPILEGYLAMIGA
-119 APEVNLLCRDAVFSG
+119 APEVNALCR
-134 AMFLLRLDP
+134 
-143 AAREV
+143 E
-148 AGIYY
+148 YY
-153 DILIWTAP
+153 YILIWGAP
-161 LTLLNYAIL
+161 LVLGNYVAL

-188 MNVLNMALSIWFVFW
+188 MNVLNMALSIWFVFG
-203 LHMDITGVAF
+203 LHMNIVGVAF
-213 ATLLSQLYGGILS
+213 ATLLSQLYGGVIS

-231 YYGDFDYKALPWSEL
+231 YYGEFDYKNLPWGEL
-246 LDWRE
+246 LDWRT
-251 FIGMLQVNVNLM
+251 FIGMLKVNVNLM

-309 NGTAIFSG
+309 NGAAIFSG
-317 RAVGAKNGK
+317 RAVGAKSGAG
-326 LFAATIKMTFKW
+326 LDAAIRMTFKW
-338 LVVLAAILML
+338 LVVLAVMLM
-348 GYHLGN
+348 GVYAAGN

-363 IEEVVAMAVTYNVFV
+363 IDEVVAMAMTYNVFV

-397 ATRTAPVRNMMLM
+397 ATRTAPVRNMMLL
-410 ALLVFYLLQW
+410 ALAVFYLLQW
-420 QLVPL
+420 QLVPKI
-425 WGNSGLWLALL
+425 GNSGLWLALL
-436 GFMLSQSIILLFY
+436 GFMAAQSVILLYY
-449 LSSLRREFA
+449 LKSLRKEFTD

>member
-1 MNLLTDREYLGLT
+1 MNLLTNREYLGLT

-79 DKRLGMLAFFKPL
+79 DRELGTLAFFKPL
-92 VLAMLISACCILFQ
+92 VLALLISLACIVLQ
-106 KPILELYLAMIGA
+106 KPILEGYLAMIGA
-119 APEVNLLCRDAVFSG
+119 APEVNALCR
-134 AMFLLRLDP
+134 
-143 AAREV
+143 E
-148 AGIYY
+148 YY
-153 DILIWTAP
+153 YILIWGAP
-161 LTLLNYAIL
+161 LVLGNYVAL

-188 MNVLNMALSIWFVFW
+188 MNVLNMALSIWFVFG
-203 LHMDITGVAF
+203 LHMDIVGVAF
-213 ATLLSQLYGGILS
+213 ATLLSQLYGGVIS

-231 YYGDFDYKALPWSEL
+231 YYGEFDYKNLPWGEL
-246 LDWRE
+246 LDWRT
-251 FIGMLQVNVNLM
+251 FIGMLKVNVNLM

-309 NGTAIFSG
+309 NGAAIFSG
-317 RAVGAKNGK
+317 RAVGAKSGAG
-326 LFAATIKMTFKW
+326 LDAAIRMTFKW
-338 LVVLAAILML
+338 LVVLAVMLM
-348 GYHLGN
+348 GVYAAVN

-363 IEEVVAMAVTYNVFV
+363 LDEVVAMALTYNAFV

-397 ATRTAPVRNMMLM
+397 ATRTAPVRNMMLL
-410 ALLVFYLLQW
+410 ALAVFYLLQW
-420 QLVPL
+420 QLVPII
-425 WGNSGLWLALL
+425 GNSGLWLALL
-436 GFMLSQSIILLFY
+436 GFMAAQSVILLYY
-449 LSSLRREFA
+449 LKSLRKEFTD

>member
-1 MNLLTDREYLGLT
+1 MNLLTNREYLGLT

-79 DKRLGMLAFFKPL
+79 DRELGTLAFFKPL
-92 VLAMLISACCILFQ
+92 VLALLISIACIVFQ
-106 KPILELYLAMIGA
+106 KPILESYLAMIGA
-119 APEVNLLCRDAVFSG
+119 APEVNALCR
-134 AMFLLRLDP
+134 
-143 AAREV
+143 E
-148 AGIYY
+148 YY
-153 DILIWTAP
+153 YILIWGAP
-161 LTLLNYAIL
+161 LVLGNYVAL

-188 MNVLNMALSIWFVFW
+188 MNVLNMALSIWFVFG
-203 LHMDITGVAF
+203 LHMDIVGVAF
-213 ATLLSQLYGGILS
+213 ATLLSQLYGGVIS

-231 YYGDFDYKALPWSEL
+231 YYGEFDYKNLPWGEL
-246 LDWRE
+246 LDWRT
-251 FIGMLQVNVNLM
+251 FIGMLKVNVNLM

-309 NGTAIFSG
+309 NGAAIFSG
-317 RAVGAKNGK
+317 RAVGAKSGAG
-326 LFAATIKMTFKW
+326 LDAAIRMTFKW
-338 LVVLAAILML
+338 LVVLAVILM
-348 GYHLGN
+348 GVYAAGN

-363 IEEVVAMAVTYNVFV
+363 IDEVVAMAMTYNVFV

-397 ATRTAPVRNMMLM
+397 ATRTAPVRNMMLL
-410 ALLVFYLLQW
+410 ALAVFYLLQW
-420 QLVPL
+420 QLVPKI
-425 WGNSGLWLALL
+425 GNSGLWLALL
-436 GFMLSQSIILLFY
+436 GFMAAQSVILLYY
-449 LSSLRREFA
+449 LKSLRKEFTD

>member
-1 MNLLTDREYLGLT
+1 
-14 VPFMLSTMTQPLM
+14 
-27 GAVNTAVMG
+27 
-36 QLPDPKYIAAV
+36 
-47 SLGAILFN
+47 
-55 NLYWLFGFLR
+55 
-65 VSTTGYAAQAFGAA
+65 
-79 DKRLGMLAFFKPL
+79 
-92 VLAMLISACCILFQ
+92 
-106 KPILELYLAMIGA
+106 
-119 APEVNLLCRDAVFSG
+119 
-134 AMFLLRLDP
+134 
-143 AAREV
+143 
-148 AGIYY
+148 
-153 DILIWTAP
+153 
-161 LTLLNYAIL
+161 
-170 GWLMGQT
+170 
-177 RVRASVFMQVS
+177 
-188 MNVLNMALSIWFVFW
+188 
-203 LHMDITGVAF
+203 
-213 ATLLSQLYGGILS
+213 
-226 VVLMY
+226 MY

-309 NGTAIFSG
+309 NGAAIFSG
-317 RAVGAKNGK
+317 RAVGAKNCK

-338 LVVLAAILML
+338 LVVLVAILML

-363 IEEVVAMAVTYNVFV
+363 IEEVLAMVVTYNVFV

>member
-1 MNLLTDREYLGLT
+1 MSLLTNREYLGLT

-79 DKRLGMLAFFKPL
+79 DRELGTLAFFKPL
-92 VLAMLISACCILFQ
+92 VLALLISLACIVFQ
-106 KPILELYLAMIGA
+106 KPILEGYLVMIGA
-119 APEVNLLCRDAVFSG
+119 APEVNNLCR
-134 AMFLLRLDP
+134 
-143 AAREV
+143 E
-148 AGIYY
+148 YY
-153 DILIWTAP
+153 YILIWGAP
-161 LTLLNYAIL
+161 LVLGNYVAL

-188 MNVLNMALSIWFVFW
+188 MNVLNMALSIWFVFG
-203 LHMDITGVAF
+203 LHMDIIGVAF
-213 ATLLSQLYGGILS
+213 ATLLSQLYGGVLS

-231 YYGDFDYKALPWSEL
+231 YYGDFDYKNLPWREL
-246 LDWRE
+246 LDWRT
-251 FIGMLQVNVNLM
+251 FIGMLKVNVNLM

-309 NGTAIFSG
+309 NGAAIFSG
-317 RAVGAKNGK
+317 RAVGAKSGAG
-326 LFAATIKMTFKW
+326 LDAAIRMTFKW
-338 LVVLAAILML
+338 LVVLAAMLM
-348 GYHLGN
+348 GVYAAGN

-363 IEEVVAMAVTYNVFV
+363 IDEVVAMAMTYNVFV

-397 ATRTAPVRNMMLM
+397 ATRTAPVRNMMLL
-410 ALLVFYLLQW
+410 ALAVFYLLQW
-420 QLVPL
+420 QLVPEI
-425 WGNSGLWLALL
+425 GNSGLWLALL
-436 GFMLSQSIILLFY
+436 GFMAAQSVILLYY
-449 LSSLRREFA
+449 LKSLRKEFTD

>member
-14 VPFMLSTMTQPLM
+14 IPFMLSTMTQPLM

-119 APEVNLLCRDAVFSG
+119 APEVNELCRD
-134 AMFLLRLDP
+134 
-143 AAREV
+143 
-148 AGIYY
+148 YY
-153 DILIWTAP
+153 YILIWGAP
-161 LTLLNYAIL
+161 LVFGNYVAL

-226 VVLMY
+226 IVLMY

-309 NGTAIFSG
+309 NGAAIFSG
-317 RAVGAKNGK
+317 RAVGANNAK

-348 GYHLGN
+348 GYHLSN

-363 IEEVVAMAVTYNVFV
+363 IEEVVAMAMTYNVFV

-425 WGNSGLWLALL
+425 WGNRGLWLALL

-449 LSSLRREFA
+449 LSSLRRKFA

>member
-1 MNLLTDREYLGLT
+1 MNLLTNREYLGLT

-79 DKRLGMLAFFKPL
+79 DRELGTLAFFKPL
-92 VLAMLISACCILFQ
+92 VLALLISLACIVFQ
-106 KPILELYLAMIGA
+106 KPILESYLAMIGA
-119 APEVNLLCRDAVFSG
+119 APEVNALCR
-134 AMFLLRLDP
+134 
-143 AAREV
+143 E
-148 AGIYY
+148 YY
-153 DILIWTAP
+153 YILIWGAP
-161 LTLLNYAIL
+161 LVLGNYVAL

-188 MNVLNMALSIWFVFW
+188 MNVLNMALSIWFVFG
-203 LHMDITGVAF
+203 LHMDIVGVAF
-213 ATLLSQLYGGILS
+213 ATLLSQLYGGVLS

-231 YYGDFDYKALPWSEL
+231 YYGEFDYKNLPWGEL
-246 LDWRE
+246 LDWRT
-251 FIGMLQVNVNLM
+251 FIGMLKVNVNLM

-309 NGTAIFSG
+309 NGAAIFSG
-317 RAVGAKNGK
+317 RAVGAKSGAG
-326 LFAATIKMTFKW
+326 LDAAIRMTFKW
-338 LVVLAAILML
+338 LVVLAAMLM
-348 GYHLGN
+348 GVYAAGN

-363 IEEVVAMAVTYNVFV
+363 IDEVVAMAMTYNVFV

-397 ATRTAPVRNMMLM
+397 ATRTAPVRNMMLL
-410 ALLVFYLLQW
+410 ALAVFYLLQW
-420 QLVPL
+420 QLVPEI
-425 WGNSGLWLALL
+425 GNSGLWLALL
-436 GFMLSQSIILLFY
+436 GFMAAQSVILLYY
-449 LSSLRREFA
+449 LKSLRKEFTD

>member
-1 MNLLTDREYLGLT
+1 MNLLTNREYLGLT

-79 DKRLGMLAFFKPL
+79 DRELGTLAFFKPL
-92 VLAMLISACCILFQ
+92 VLALLISLACIVFQ
-106 KPILELYLAMIGA
+106 KPILESYLAMIGA
-119 APEVNLLCRDAVFSG
+119 APEVNDLCR
-134 AMFLLRLDP
+134 
-143 AAREV
+143 E
-148 AGIYY
+148 YY
-153 DILIWTAP
+153 YILIWGAP
-161 LTLLNYAIL
+161 LVLGNYVAL

-188 MNVLNMALSIWFVFW
+188 MNVLNMALSIWFVFG
-203 LHMDITGVAF
+203 LHMDIVGVAF
-213 ATLLSQLYGGILS
+213 ATLLSQFYGGVLS

-231 YYGDFDYKALPWSEL
+231 YYGDFDYKNLPWREL
-246 LDWRE
+246 LDWRT
-251 FIGMLQVNVNLM
+251 FIGMLKVNVNLM

-309 NGTAIFSG
+309 NGAAIFSG
-317 RAVGAKNGK
+317 RAVGAKSGVA
-326 LFAATIKMTFKW
+326 LEAAIRMTFKW
-338 LVVLAAILML
+338 LVVLAAILM
-348 GYHLGN
+348 GVYAAGN

-363 IEEVVAMAVTYNVFV
+363 IDEVVAMAMTYNAFV
-378 LFYPVCAGIGMV
+378 LFYPICAGIGMV

-410 ALLVFYLLQW
+410 ALAVFYVLQW
-420 QLVPL
+420 QLVPKI
-425 WGNSGLWLALL
+425 GNSGLWLALL
-436 GFMLSQSIILLFY
+436 GFMAAQSVILLYY
-449 LSSLRREFA
+449 LKSLRKEFTD

>member
-1 MNLLTDREYLGLT
+1 MSLLTNREYLGLT

-79 DKRLGMLAFFKPL
+79 DKELGTLAFFKPL
-92 VLAMLISACCILFQ
+92 VLALLISLACIVFQ
-106 KPILELYLAMIGA
+106 KPILEGYLAMIGA
-119 APEVNLLCRDAVFSG
+119 APEVNDLCR
-134 AMFLLRLDP
+134 
-143 AAREV
+143 E
-148 AGIYY
+148 YY
-153 DILIWTAP
+153 YILIWGAP
-161 LTLLNYAIL
+161 LVLGNYVAL

-188 MNVLNMALSIWFVFW
+188 MNVLNMALSIWFVFG
-203 LHMDITGVAF
+203 LHMDIVGVAF
-213 ATLLSQLYGGILS
+213 ATLLSQLYGGVLS

-231 YYGDFDYKALPWSEL
+231 YYGEFDYKNLPWGEL
-246 LDWRE
+246 LDWRT
-251 FIGMLQVNVNLM
+251 FIGMLKVNVNLM

-309 NGTAIFSG
+309 NGAAIFSG
-317 RAVGAKNGK
+317 RAVGAKSGAG
-326 LFAATIKMTFKW
+326 LEAAIRMTFKW
-338 LVVLAAILML
+338 LVVLAAILM
-348 GYHLGN
+348 GVYAAGN

-363 IEEVVAMAVTYNVFV
+363 IDEVVAMAMTYNAFV
-378 LFYPVCAGIGMV
+378 LFYPICAGIGMV

-410 ALLVFYLLQW
+410 ALAVFYLLQW
-420 QLVPL
+420 QLVPKI
-425 WGNSGLWLALL
+425 GNSGLWVALL
-436 GFMLSQSIILLFY
+436 GFMAAQSVILLYY
-449 LSSLRREFA
+449 LKSLRKEFTD

>member
-1 MNLLTDREYLGLT
+1 MNLLTNREYLGLT

-79 DKRLGMLAFFKPL
+79 DRELGTLAFFKPL
-92 VLAMLISACCILFQ
+92 VLALLISLACIVFQ
-106 KPILELYLAMIGA
+106 KPILEGYLAMIGA
-119 APEVNLLCRDAVFSG
+119 APEVNDLCR
-134 AMFLLRLDP
+134 
-143 AAREV
+143 E
-148 AGIYY
+148 YY
-153 DILIWTAP
+153 YILIWGAP
-161 LTLLNYAIL
+161 LVLGNYVAL

-188 MNVLNMALSIWFVFW
+188 MNVLNMALSIWFVFG
-203 LHMDITGVAF
+203 LHMDIVGVAF
-213 ATLLSQLYGGILS
+213 ATLLSQLYGGVLS

-231 YYGDFDYKALPWSEL
+231 YYGEFDYKNLPWGEL
-246 LDWRE
+246 LDWRT
-251 FIGMLQVNVNLM
+251 FIGMLKVNVNLM

-309 NGTAIFSG
+309 NGAAIFSG
-317 RAVGAKNGK
+317 RAVGAKSGAG
-326 LFAATIKMTFKW
+326 LEAAIRMTFKW
-338 LVVLAAILML
+338 LVVLAAMLM
-348 GYHLGN
+348 GVYAAGN

-363 IEEVVAMAVTYNVFV
+363 IDEVVAMAMTYNAFV

-397 ATRTAPVRNMMLM
+397 ATRTAPVRNMMLL
-410 ALLVFYLLQW
+410 ALAVFYVLQW
-420 QLVPL
+420 QLVPII
-425 WGNSGLWLALL
+425 GNSGLWVALL
-436 GFMLSQSIILLFY
+436 GFMAAQSVILLYY
-449 LSSLRREFA
+449 LKSLRKEFTD

>member
-1 MNLLTDREYLGLT
+1 MDLLTNREYLGLT

-79 DKRLGMLAFFKPL
+79 DRELGTLAFFKPL
-92 VLAMLISACCILFQ
+92 VLALLISIACIVLQ
-106 KPILELYLAMIGA
+106 KPILEGYLAMIGA
-119 APEVNLLCRDAVFSG
+119 APEVNALCR
-134 AMFLLRLDP
+134 
-143 AAREV
+143 E
-148 AGIYY
+148 YY
-153 DILIWTAP
+153 YILIWGAP
-161 LTLLNYAIL
+161 LVLGNYVAL

-188 MNVLNMALSIWFVFW
+188 MNVLNMALSIWFVFG
-203 LHMDITGVAF
+203 LHMDIIGVAF
-213 ATLLSQLYGGILS
+213 ATLLSQLYGGVIS

-231 YYGDFDYKALPWSEL
+231 YYGEFDYKNLPWGEL
-246 LDWRE
+246 LDWRT
-251 FIGMLQVNVNLM
+251 FIGMLKVNVNLM

-309 NGTAIFSG
+309 NGAAIFSG
-317 RAVGAKNGK
+317 RAVGAKSGAG
-326 LFAATIKMTFKW
+326 LDAAIKMTFKW
-338 LVVLAAILML
+338 LVVLAVMLM
-348 GYHLGN
+348 GVYAAVN

-363 IEEVVAMAVTYNVFV
+363 IDEVVAMAMTYNAFV

-397 ATRTAPVRNMMLM
+397 ATRTAPVRNMMLL
-410 ALLVFYLLQW
+410 ALAVFYLLQW
-420 QLVPL
+420 QLVPKI
-425 WGNSGLWLALL
+425 GNSGLWLALL
-436 GFMLSQSIILLFY
+436 GFMAAQSVILLYY
-449 LSSLRREFA
+449 LKSLRKEFTD